1 MGTEFAGL
9 GGDVRY
15 VRPSVEARYY
25 YPISDKIVL
34 VGRAIGG
41 HIVGWGGED
50 VRMLDL
56 YYKGGETIRGF
67 SRSGLGPRDLLTGDA
82 LGGTTF
88 WAATAELRFP
98 LAFVPS
104 DIGISSAVFVDA
116 GSLYGAGASA
126 KALNAKCNEP
136 GTYKIQHR
144 GDDLSRRLPGQLERL
159 AKLRRCQPDL
169 ELSSGSAAS
178 RRRKGH
184 QEKKSYDD
192 EQLIRFGASTRF

>member
-1 MGTEFAGL
+1 
-9 GGDVRY
+9 
-15 VRPSVEARYY
+15 
-25 YPISDKIVL
+25 
-34 VGRAIGG
+34 
-41 HIVGWGGED
+41 
-50 VRMLDL
+50 MLDL

-136 GTYKIQHR
+136 GTYDSSTGVTTYPGVCLADSSAWRSSVGVSLIWNSPL
-144 GDDLSRRLPGQLERL
+144 GPLRLDV
-159 AKLRRCQPDL
+159 AK
-169 ELSSGSAAS
+169 AI
-178 RRRKGH
+178 
-184 QEKKSYDD
+184 KKESYDD